1 MGVNPSSDQPLDT
14 EYLSPESV
22 LETCFSTESLP
33 SSSTEGDFLGFKTT
47 FFMLDFRS
55 HEFVFATPI

>member
-1 MGVNPSSDQPLDT
+1 MDVNPSSDQPLYT

-33 SSSTEGDFLGFKTT
+33 SSSADDGLGNFLGFKTM
-47 FFMLDFRS
+47 FFMLDF
-55 HEFVFATPI
+55 